1 MRFLLFLLLGLLPL
15 TAQITYEGTSGPGKG
30 KHIVFVASDHEY
42 RTEETCPALARI
54 LAEHHGFKTTVCF
67 GVDQKGFIKAGAS
80 RIEGLEALKDAD
92 LMVIFARFLD
102 LPDEQMKHIADYIDR
117 GGPVVGLRTSS
128 HAFKIKPGKTYSH
141 YDFQYEGEEF
151 EKGFGHQI
159 LGNTWVGHYGKNHK
173 QATRIQLIPSQKKNP
188 ILTGVA
194 DNALTMAGAYVGIP
208 DDTFTVLTESQP
220 LKGMTIDSP
229 ADETKPP
236 SPSTWTRYY
245 TSTSGRKARVFHS
258 TQGASQDI
266 LDPNYR
272 RLILNGIYWA
282 VGMEGEIKADSK
294 IDFVGAYQP
303 SRFSFGG
310 EVKGVKPSDLAD
322 INSPIMPKNEANKN
336 HGSANKTDGRNKE
349 SAIEA
354 PGKDPGLAKYYIN
367 FKTSPRAERAEPVAT
382 TLPLQLRKGDRI
394 AFIGNLLLD
403 AERRHGHLETLLH
416 HHHPD
421 HQLTIRNL
429 AWPADEVDLMPR
441 PDNFG
446 DLDQHLTYF
455 KADVIFAAFG
465 ANESFG
471 GSDGLSSFKERLDR
485 FLTHLKTQAYNG
497 EAAARIVLIS
507 PVANEE
513 EAGERNNAN
522 LRLYSNALAE
532 AAKNHGIGFVDVMD
546 KLPTIYISKL
556 RPNTSDGYQLNAQG
570 HAVFAGATMKA
581 LFGQD
586 PSVINEDLRK
596 LVVDKA
602 TQFFYRYRPLNT
614 FYYTGARNKSYGY
627 LDFLPAMRNFDMMVA
642 NRDNAIHATASTGKL
657 VQPDDSNLPKL
668 DDVLLSRGANKFL
681 SVADEQAAFKVD
693 PRFEVNCFASEE
705 DFPEMA
711 CPIQMRWDKHGRL
724 WVSTSVTYPHVYPGQ
739 KPQDKII
746 ILEDTDQDGKADTC
760 TTWADDLHIPLSFVL
775 DGNGGVYCSE
785 EPHLT
790 HLTDRD
796 GDGKM
801 DHREIL
807 FTGFGCEDSHHALHD
822 FTWTPGG
829 DLLFRES
836 IFHNTQVETA
846 YGPIRAKNSSWFL
859 YHPSSKKL
867 TAFGA
872 YPNTNP
878 WGVTFDKWGNHVAS
892 HPVFA
897 STFHAT
903 NPVYPAQHSAVGK
916 DFQAYSGTCG
926 HDFVDHEFWPE
937 EMQGGFIKARYKPTN
952 KIEFH
957 TWTEK
962 EDHFA
967 EEFQFDLIFSTNL
980 SFIPVDLHFGPRG
993 DLYICDWYNPVKGH
1007 AQYSLRDP
1015 RRDRKAGRI
1024 WRVIPK
1030 GAKLPPAPKIAGAS
1044 ITELLEHLKSPNYRT
1059 RYFAKRELR
1068 TKDKEAVLTAVSNYL
1083 QNYSGLHDTSLML
1096 LEALWVQQAFDSADP
1111 AFLGRLL
1118 NEDDPLVAASAFG
1131 VMRFSKTPSML
1142 VRSFLNRGASH
1153 PSQHVRREAVLCA
1166 SYLGSKET
1174 VEAIS
1179 PVLDL
1184 PAGPHL
1190 SYAITTAFNS
1200 AALKPYWLPGT
1211 AEKLKRF
1218 APKATE
1224 KKDRRS
1230 KEQRKFDSQ
1239 KNLATIQIG
1248 TIPERLLFTKTKLS
1262 ATPGQP
1268 LRLIFSNPDATEH
1281 NLLILAKDTPIQ
1293 EIGEAANLMAADPEA
1308 AKKHY
1313 IPDDKRILHATKM
1326 LKQGQ
1331 SQTLR
1336 FNAPSE
1342 PGTYPYLCTFPGHW
1356 IIMKGELIVK

>member
-1 MRFLLFLLLGLLPL
+1 MSKKAAANAPE
-15 TAQITYEGTSGPGKG
+15 QDPE
-30 KHIVFVASDHEY
+30 
-42 RTEETCPALARI
+42 LAR
-54 LAEHHGFKTTVCF
+54 
-67 GVDQKGFIKAGAS
+67 
-80 RIEGLEALKDAD
+80 
-92 LMVIFARFLD
+92 
-102 LPDEQMKHIADYIDR
+102 
-117 GGPVVGLRTSS
+117 
-128 HAFKIKPGKTYSH
+128 
-141 YDFQYEGEEF
+141 
-151 EKGFGHQI
+151 
-159 LGNTWVGHYGKNHK
+159 
-173 QATRIQLIPSQKKNP
+173 
-188 ILTGVA
+188 
-194 DNALTMAGAYVGIP
+194 
-208 DDTFTVLTESQP
+208 
-220 LKGMTIDSP
+220 
-229 ADETKPP
+229 
-236 SPSTWTRYY
+236 
-245 TSTSGRKARVFHS
+245 
-258 TQGASQDI
+258 
-266 LDPNYR
+266 
-272 RLILNGIYWA
+272 
-282 VGMEGEIKADSK
+282 
-294 IDFVGAYQP
+294 
-303 SRFSFGG
+303 
-310 EVKGVKPSDLAD
+310 
-322 INSPIMPKNEANKN
+322 
-336 HGSANKTDGRNKE
+336 
-349 SAIEA
+349 
-354 PGKDPGLAKYYIN
+354 YYIN
-367 FKTSPRAERAEPVAT
+367 LKTSPRAEKADPVAT
-382 TLPLQLRKGDRI
+382 PLPLQLKKGDRI
-394 AFIGNLLLD
+394 ALIGNLLLD
-403 AERRHGHLETLLH
+403 AERRYGHLETLLH
-416 HHHPD
+416 QHHPD
-421 HQLTIRNL
+421 HQLSVRNL
-429 AWPADEVDLMPR
+429 AWPADEIDLMPR

-455 KADVIFAAFG
+455 KADVIIAAFG

-471 GSDGLSSFKERLDR
+471 GQEGLPSFKKRLDQ
-485 FLTHLKTQAYNG
+485 FLSHLKTQAYNG
-497 EAAARIVLIS
+497 KSAAQIVLIS
-507 PVANEE
+507 PVANEGD
-513 EAGERNNAN
+513 AGKRNNSN
-522 LRLYSNALAE
+522 LYRYSNALAE
-532 AAKNHGIGFVDVMD
+532 AAKNHQVGFVNVFEN
-546 KLPTIYISKL
+546 LQPS
-556 RPNTSDGYQLNAQG
+556 TSDGYQLDQAG
-570 HAVFAGATMKA
+570 HAAFSNAAVKVITGK
-581 LFGQD
+581 D
-586 PSVINEDLRK
+586 PSVINEDLRE

-627 LDFLPAMRNFDMMVA
+627 LDFLPAMRNFDLMVA
-642 NRDNAIHATASTGKL
+642 NRDKAIHATASTGKVTL
-657 VQPDDSNLPKL
+657 PDDSNLPKL

-681 SVADEQAAFKVD
+681 SVADEQSAFKVD

-711 CPIQMRWDKHGRL
+711 CPIAMRWDKHGRL

-739 KPQDKII
+739 KPCDKII
-746 ILEDTDQDGKADTC
+746 ILEDTDQDGKADKC

-859 YHPSSKKL
+859 YHPSTRKL

-903 NPVYPAQHSAVGK
+903 NPAYPTQHPRVGK

-926 HDFVDHEFWPE
+926 HDFVDHEFWPK

-962 EDHFA
+962 DDHFA
-967 EEFQFDLIFSTNL
+967 EEFKFDLIFSKNL

-1030 GAKLPPAPKIAGAS
+1030 GAKLPPAPKIADAS
-1044 ITELLEHLKSPNYRT
+1044 IAELLDHLKSPHYRT

-1068 TKDKEAVLTAVSNYL
+1068 HRANIPSYMFDSVMPPRDVILKTLPEWTAK
-1083 QNYSGLHDTSLML
+1083 QNDPLHL
-1096 LEALWVQQAFDSADP
+1096 LEALWLQQALGVPILADGNLK
-1111 AFLGRLL
+1111 FLESLMHSE
-1118 NEDDPLVAASAFG
+1118 NHLVAAAAYGPF
-1131 VMRFSKTPSML
+1131 RFAKAPPAYIEKL
-1142 VRSFLNRGASH
+1142 LRHGATHS
-1153 PSQHVRREAVLCA
+1153 SQHVRRESVICA
-1166 SYLGSKET
+1166 SYVLSSQSNPDPLAFDIT
-1174 VEAIS
+1174 SRRRQAVIEAIS
-1179 PVLDL
+1179 PALDL

-1200 AALKPYWLPGT
+1200 AALKPHWLPDT
-1211 AEKLKRF
+1211 AKKLKNF
-1218 APKATE
+1218 SPKAAA
-1224 KKDRRS
+1224 KKDRRT
-1230 KEQRKFDSQ
+1230 KEQKQFDSQ
-1239 KNLATIQIG
+1239 KNLATLEIG
-1248 TIPERLLFTKTKLS
+1248 TIPERLLFTKAKLT
-1262 ATPGQP
+1262 AKPGQP
-1268 LRLIFSNPDATEH
+1268 IKLVFSNPDATEH
-1281 NLLILAKDTPIQ
+1281 NLLILEKDTPIQ

-1308 AKKHY
+1308 AKKGY
-1313 IPDDKRILHATKM
+1313 IPDDQRILHATKM

-1336 FNAPSE
+1336 FLAPTE
-1342 PGTYPYLCTFPGHW
+1342 PGIYPYLCTFPGHW
-1356 IIMKGELIVK
+1356 TIMKGELIVE